1 MNKVQTSGQGCQA
14 ATFDTPSSTGFAE
27 VSGLAGGAVSAAIAL
42 LATWQDRWMQRRNL
56 SQLDSRMLR
65 DIGLDPYEARR
76 EARKPFWAA

>member
-42 LATWQDRWMQRRNL
+42 LATWQDR
-56 SQLDSRMLR
+56 
-65 DIGLDPYEARR
+65 
-76 EARKPFWAA
+76 